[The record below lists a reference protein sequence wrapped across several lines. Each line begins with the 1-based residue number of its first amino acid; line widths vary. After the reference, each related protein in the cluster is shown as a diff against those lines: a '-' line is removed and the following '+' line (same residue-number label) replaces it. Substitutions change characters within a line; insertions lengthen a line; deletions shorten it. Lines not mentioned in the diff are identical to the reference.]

1 MDETGIALGVCANQ
15 TVLGNSS
22 TKRTYLKRPENRE
35 WMSIIKCISAE
46 ARRTKSLVIFKD
58 KTI

>member
-1 MDETGIALGVCANQ
+1 MDETGITLDIYANQ
-15 TVLGNSS
+15 TVLRNSF

-35 WMSIIKCISAE
+35 WVSIIKYISAE
-46 ARRTKSLVIFKD
+46 ARRTKSLVIFKG